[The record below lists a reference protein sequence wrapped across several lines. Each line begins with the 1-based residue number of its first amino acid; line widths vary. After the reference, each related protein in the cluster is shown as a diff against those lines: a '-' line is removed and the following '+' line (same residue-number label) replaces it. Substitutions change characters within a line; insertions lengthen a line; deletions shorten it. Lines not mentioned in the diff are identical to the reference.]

1 MARDDGY
8 TTFSV
13 RAPNHVAQR
22 IDSNAER
29 SGLSRSA
36 YVLTWLPEAHDEPVA
51 TKHET
56 AVNNARSRYR

>member
-13 RAPNHVAQR
+13 RAPNHVAAR

-29 SGLSRSA
+29 QGLSRSA
-36 YVLTWLPEAHDEPVA
+36 YVLTWLPETHEPPPHDQS
-51 TKHET
+51 ET
-56 AVNNARSRYR
+56 HSSNGNAVHR